1 MNIVVNNFNIIE
13 ILLVTY
19 LISFVL
25 VFLTKKNCSSCWS
38 S

>member
-25 VFLTKKNCSSCWS
+25 VFLTKKISCWS